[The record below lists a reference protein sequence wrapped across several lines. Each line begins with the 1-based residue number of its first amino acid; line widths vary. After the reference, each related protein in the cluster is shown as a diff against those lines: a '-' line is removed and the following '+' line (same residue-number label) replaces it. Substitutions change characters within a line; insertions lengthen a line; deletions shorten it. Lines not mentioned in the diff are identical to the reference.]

1 MIPLSAKL
9 AFFSGFLV
17 VLAGAYNFRRLNR
30 EMRILFSYFVISIVV
45 SSVQYVFAISGKNNL
60 WTMHIFTPVQLIFL
74 ITVFIAWQR
83 NASIKRFMQGSVVLF
98 LVVWLL
104 SILLLEQI
112 QQFNWFT
119 RPLQSFILIVASGV
133 TFFQVQREELPSIL
147 RDPRFWV
154 SAATLLYFCGVIV
167 LFALSNKLLAVSIDT
182 LRLAWPVQAF
192 VAIMTNILYGMGFMC
207 LKPR

>member
-1 MIPLSAKL
+1 MIPLYAKL
-9 AFFSGFLV
+9 AFGSGFLV
-17 VLAGAYNFRRLNR
+17 VLAGVYNFRRLNR
-30 EMRILFSYFVISIVV
+30 EMGILFSYFVISIVV

-60 WTMHIFTPVQLIFL
+60 WTMHIFTPIQLVFL
-74 ITVFIAWQR
+74 MTVFIAWQR
-83 NASIKRFMQGSVVLF
+83 NATIKRFMQGSMVLF
-98 LVVWLL
+98 MIVWFL
-104 SILLLEQI
+104 SILYLEQL

-119 RPLQSFILIVASGV
+119 RPLQSFILIIASGV
-133 TFFQVQREELPSIL
+133 TFSQVQREELLSI
-147 RDPRFWV
+147 RYEPRFWV

-192 VAIMTNILYGMGFMC
+192 VAIVTNILYGLGFLC

>member
-1 MIPLSAKL
+1 MIPLYAKL

-17 VLAGAYNFRRLNR
+17 VLAGGYNFRRLNR
-30 EMRILFSYFVISIVV
+30 EMGILFSYFVVSIVV
-45 SSVQYVFAISGKNNL
+45 SSVQYFFAISGKNNL
-60 WTMHIFTPVQLIFL
+60 WTMHFFTPVQLIFL
-74 ITVFIAWQR
+74 MVVFAAWQR
-83 NASIKRFMQGSVVLF
+83 NTTFKRLMQGSMLLF
-98 LVVWLL
+98 VIVWLL

-167 LFALSNKLLAVSIDT
+167 LFALSNKLLAVSMDT
-182 LRLAWPVQAF
+182 LRLAWAVQWF
-192 VAIMTNILYGMGFMC
+192 VAIVTNILYGMGFMC